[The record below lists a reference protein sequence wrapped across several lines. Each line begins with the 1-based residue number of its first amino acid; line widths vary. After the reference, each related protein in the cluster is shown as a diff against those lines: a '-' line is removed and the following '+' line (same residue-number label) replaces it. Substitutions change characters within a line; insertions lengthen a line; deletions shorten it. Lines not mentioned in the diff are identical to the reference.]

1 MDQRLSLVTLGVRD
15 LAVARDFY
23 EEGLGW
29 KATSAVEGKVVF
41 YQMNGMI
48 ISLFGRDDLVKDGNF
63 TDSGA
68 GFSGITLAYNARDA
82 AEVDAVMTQAEKA
95 GAVIQKPAEKVFW
108 GGYSG
113 YFCDLDGHPWE
124 VAYNPFWNITED
136 GHMVIPQD

>member
-1 MDQRLSLVTLGVRD
+1 MEQRLSLVTLGVRD
-15 LAVARDFY
+15 LAAARNFY
-23 EEGLGW
+23 EQGLGW

-48 ISLFGRDDLVKDGNF
+48 IGLFGRDDLVKDGNF

-68 GFSGITLAYNARDA
+68 RFSGITLAYNARSE
-82 AEVDAVMTQAEKA
+82 AEVDATMTEAKKA

-113 YFCDLDGHPWE
+113 YFRDLDGHPWE

-136 GHMVIPQD
+136 GQMVIPQD